1 MMLRELGLSGRSMW
15 KLIRQFVSAAAV
27 PSLLFYFGLRQ
38 GSLTAAVGAGGG
50 WAAILQVHALIRYRL
65 VDPMVLYGLVFTA
78 GQVAVALAANSP
90 VVFAG
95 GGVAENLIDGLG
107 LLGSVAIRRPLL
119 PSVID
124 RIIRQHAQAVLT
136 LPVRA
141 ALGRLTLA
149 WAVGCLARAAG
160 LYVALTHMALGPF
173 LVVNTLA
180 GWPVTA
186 VGVLAS
192 VAYVG
197 AQTRRAVRVRPKGRR
212 SLRTCLARLA
222 A

>member
-1 MMLRELGLSGRSMW
+1 MLRELGLSGRITW
-15 KLIRQFVSAAAV
+15 KLMRQFVSAVAV
-27 PSLLFYFGLRQ
+27 PTLLFYFGLLQ
-38 GSLTAAVGAGGG
+38 GSLAAAVGAAGG
-50 WAAILQVHALIRYRL
+50 WAAVLQVHALIRYRV
-65 VDPMVLYGLVFTA
+65 VDPVILYGLVFTA
-78 GQVAVALAANSP
+78 GQTAVALAAQSP
-90 VVFAG
+90 AVFAG
-95 GGVAENLIDGLG
+95 SGIAENLLDGLG
-107 LLGSVAIRRPLL
+107 LLGSFAVHRPLL

-141 ALGRLTLA
+141 ALGRLTLV
-149 WAVGCLARAAG
+149 WAVGLLARALG
-160 LYVALTHMALGPF
+160 LYVALMHLPLGTF
-173 LVVNTLA
+173 LLVNTLV
-180 GWPVTA
+180 GWPVTG

-197 AQTRRAVRVRPKGRR
+197 AQTRRAARARPERR